1 MTVAALITSIA
12 SAVATAVLGLAALR
26 YTRQNNLYSAQRQIG
41 DLANTLAQLRSEHPE
56 VMSVAT
62 DWTDSSA
69 AVLYGR
75 ARSKESAE
83 IVRYYSYVDVG
94 LEFCNAS
101 LAARHAR
108 HISKQAYE
116 WHYGRLV
123 RLFIAENWPFIA
135 ASLGG
140 PYLSQYVKDEVLNAG
155 HDWAAEHR
163 RVANLDRAD

>member
-62 DWTDSSA
+62 DWTDISA

-75 ARSKESAE
+75 ARS
-83 IVRYYSYVDVG
+83 
-94 LEFCNAS
+94 
-101 LAARHAR
+101 
-108 HISKQAYE
+108 
-116 WHYGRLV
+116 
-123 RLFIAENWPFIA
+123 
-135 ASLGG
+135 
-140 PYLSQYVKDEVLNAG
+140 
-155 HDWAAEHR
+155 
-163 RVANLDRAD
+163 